1 MRFKIIKSKI
11 NSRVIEIIKKNQKN
25 QYFVYDV
32 NFKLTNNFNFFPKR

>member
-1 MRFKIIKSKI
+1 MYILELKILFF
-11 NSRVIEIIKKNQKN
+11 NIKKNQKN